1 MQEDLSEGD
10 IQINIILDRPSMVET
25 PRETDGHQHFDEI
38 QIDNGEAYSTMD
50 NGDQQPPSS
59 MSNDNSQNQKP
70 KSKVRLPKF
79 LKESSHPGI
88 CVL

>member
-50 NGDQQPPSS
+50 NGS
-59 MSNDNSQNQKP
+59 
-70 KSKVRLPKF
+70 
-79 LKESSHPGI
+79 
-88 CVL
+88 